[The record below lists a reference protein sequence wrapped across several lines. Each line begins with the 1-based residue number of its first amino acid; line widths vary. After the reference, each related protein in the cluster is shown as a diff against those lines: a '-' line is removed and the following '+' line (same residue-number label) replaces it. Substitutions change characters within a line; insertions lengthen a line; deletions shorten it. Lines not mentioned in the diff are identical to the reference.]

1 MKGFVNNNYICKKSN
16 QMRKVTDQELA
27 KIQEMNTD
35 FNKSKMA
42 LGDLELQKQNII
54 RHVDSLKKEFA
65 EHEKMLIEKY
75 GIDSVINVQTGEI
88 TQKQNDT
95 K

>member
-1 MKGFVNNNYICKKSN
+1 
-16 QMRKVTDQELA
+16 MRRVTDQELV

-54 RHVDSLKKEFA
+54 RHIDLLKKEFA
-65 EHEKMLIEKY
+65 EHEKTLIDKY
-75 GIDSVINVQTGEI
+75 GKDSVINVQTGEI
-88 TQKQNDT
+88 TQKENDT

>member
-1 MKGFVNNNYICKKSN
+1 
-16 QMRKVTDQELA
+16 MRKVTDQELA

-54 RHVDSLKKEFA
+54 RHVDALKK
-65 EHEKMLIEKY
+65 
-75 GIDSVINVQTGEI
+75 
-88 TQKQNDT
+88 
-95 K
+95 